1 MTKDEKKKEREDRE
15 REGKREKR
23 RIKTFW
29 TFKANPAPSIADSTF
44 SLLISYPQ
52 SSASSMMI
60 LRPFPLSNYET

>member
-1 MTKDEKKKEREDRE
+1 MTKDEEKKEREE

-23 RIKTFW
+23 RIKTLR